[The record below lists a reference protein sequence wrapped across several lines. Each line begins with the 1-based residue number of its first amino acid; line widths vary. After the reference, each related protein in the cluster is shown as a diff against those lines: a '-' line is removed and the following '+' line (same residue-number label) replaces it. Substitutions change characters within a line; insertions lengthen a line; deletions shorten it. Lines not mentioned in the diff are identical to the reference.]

1 MRKLGMPATA
11 VPLLV
16 TLLSMAAVVAPAAN
30 LPRPSPD
37 FAINA
42 APGKQLK
49 PSQYKGHPVVLI
61 FILTYCAH
69 CQKSIGF
76 LIKDQQEFGPRG
88 LQVLASAIDL
98 PTAVPGFIKQFNPP
112 FPVGFNSN
120 DEAMAYLQHA
130 PMMTMHMPAIVLI
143 DKDGVIRAQYEGDDP
158 FMSEGVQEKN
168 LHDKIEELMKT
179 GAPAGKKTVTKK
191 GVGTPKKQSN

>member
-1 MRKLGMPATA
+1 MRKIGLPARA
-11 VPLLV
+11 LALL
-16 TLLSMAAVVAPAAN
+16 LMAAAAALAAN

-37 FAINA
+37 FAINL

-49 PSQYKGHPVVLI
+49 LSQYKGRPVVLI
-61 FILTYCAH
+61 FILTYCSH

-76 LIKDQQEFGPRG
+76 LIKDQQEFASRG
-88 LQVLASAIDL
+88 LQVLATAIDL

-112 FPVGFNSN
+112 FPVGFNTN
-120 DEAMAYLQHA
+120 DEAVSYLQHV
-130 PMMTMHMPAIVLI
+130 PMLILHMPGIVFI

-179 GAPAGKKTVTKK
+179 GAPAGKKPAAKK
-191 GVGTPKKQSN
+191 NVSTTKKQSN